1 MRKKRDPLV
10 QRRGQIEREIAKL
23 HSPKNRK
30 SRNDFKTDEAFA
42 NWQQTSQVKLDE
54 LYEES
59 SILDFP
65 EGYDEVPLAVAA
77 VELDL
82 GLSDMESIVAE
93 GLIEASFEGHF
104 SAGSRISRDELGRVI
119 ETGPGE
125 LLRRAQMEIPEIFL
139 RAVAAF
145 KEGNAAAARSAYERI
160 ERKDSCINPCALAC
174 EAGLQ
179 FLGERLQELQST
191 IDFIAD
197 RDFEDLPITLHA
209 LKSVLE
215 AITPGSHTL
224 SVVRQQ
230 LLAVANGEKDVP
242 FRKTYSTDKATKF
255 PSQMNENQNLSI
267 LLGDAVVESIKKY
280 KFVKSIQSRGSYL
293 TEPKEEELTRVV
305 QNAIYTALEAYQ
317 SYNKSPSSKLYID
330 RLTDLNPKRR
340 LPPELVSQV
349 SHGEP

>member
-1 MRKKRDPLV
+1 
-10 QRRGQIEREIAKL
+10 
-23 HSPKNRK
+23 
-30 SRNDFKTDEAFA
+30 
-42 NWQQTSQVKLDE
+42 
-54 LYEES
+54 
-59 SILDFP
+59 
-65 EGYDEVPLAVAA
+65 
-77 VELDL
+77 
-82 GLSDMESIVAE
+82 MESIVAE